1 MSRDALTDLAES
13 ARRLGRDTPAEI
25 RALARTVA
33 LARYFDHNVTR
44 GGFAQLIYNLEGEL
58 LRDLEAMLTAV
69 GAPVAREHYVRA
81 ISLCLQDLEAYQ
93 RFLKSPFPTVTTTK
107 DALHRA
113 SLDYF
118 AQGVEFPTELAPW
131 LGPTR
136 ARLTPYFA

>member
-1 MSRDALTDLAES
+1 MTREALTALAES
-13 ARRLGRDTPAEI
+13 AARLGQDTPAEI

-58 LRDLEAMLTAV
+58 LREVEAMLTAV
-69 GAPVAREHYVRA
+69 GAPAAQEYYVRA
-81 ISLCLQDLEAYQ
+81 IGVCLQDLEAYQ
-93 RFLKSPFPTVTTTK
+93 RFLSSPFPTETTTK

-118 AQGVEFPTELAPW
+118 AQGVEFPTEITPW
-131 LGPTR
+131 LTR
-136 ARLTPYFA
+136 TRTRLTPHVA

>member
-1 MSRDALTDLAES
+1 MTREALTDLAES
-13 ARRLGRDTPAEI
+13 ATRLGRDTPAEI

-58 LRDLEAMLTAV
+58 LKDLEAMLTAV
-69 GAPVAREHYVRA
+69 GAPVALEHYVRA
-81 ISLCLQDLEAYQ
+81 IGHCLQDLEAYQ
-93 RFLKSPFPTVTTTK
+93 RFLKSPFPTETTTK

-118 AQGVEFPTELAPW
+118 AQGVEFPTEIAPW
-131 LGPTR
+131 LERTR
-136 ARLTPYFA
+136 TRLAPYFT

>member
-1 MSRDALTDLAES
+1 MTRDALIDLAES
-13 ARRLGRDTPAEI
+13 AARLGRDTPAEI

-69 GAPVAREHYVRA
+69 EAPVALEHYVRA
-81 ISLCLQDLEAYQ
+81 IGLCLQDLESYQ
-93 RFLKSPFPTVTTTK
+93 RFLSSPFPTETTTK

-118 AQGVEFPTELAPW
+118 AQGVEFPTEITPW
-131 LGPTR
+131 LGRTR
-136 ARLTPYFA
+136 TSLTPDFA

>member
-1 MSRDALTDLAES
+1 MTREALTALSDSAGRLSRDA
-13 ARRLGRDTPAEI
+13 PAEI

-58 LRDLEAMLTAV
+58 LKDLEAMLTAV
-69 GAPVAREHYVRA
+69 GAPVAQEYYVRA
-81 ISLCLQDLEAYQ
+81 ISHCLQDLAAYQ
-93 RFLKSPFPTVTTTK
+93 RFLKSPFPTATTTK

-118 AQGVEFPTELAPW
+118 AQGVEFPTEIAPW
-131 LGPTR
+131 LDRTR
-136 ARLTPYFA
+136 TSLTPYFV